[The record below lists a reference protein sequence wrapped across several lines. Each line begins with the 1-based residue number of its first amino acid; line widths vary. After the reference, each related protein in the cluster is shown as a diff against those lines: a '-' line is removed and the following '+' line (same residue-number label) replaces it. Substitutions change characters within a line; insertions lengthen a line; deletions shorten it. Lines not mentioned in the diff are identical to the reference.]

1 MRAVVH
7 DRYGPPD
14 VLRLEEVERP
24 EPADDEVLVRVHAT
38 TVTRTDCAIRAAK
51 PFPWRFFAGLLRP
64 KRRILGIELAG
75 EVEAVGPA
83 VSEFAVG
90 DEVFGGSPGR
100 FAAHAEYVCVREGAA
115 LAHKPAGMS
124 YEEAAAV
131 CDGFVQA
138 ASALHTAGLRQG
150 QRIVVYG
157 ASGSLGT
164 AALQLAKHLGA
175 HVTAVCGTKN
185 VELVRSLGA
194 DEVVDYQTRDY
205 TKNGETYDVVL
216 DAVGFHLFSQC
227 RGSIRPGGVFVPTE
241 LGRLMVENLLLTLVT
256 KRLGKRRVRFG
267 VARWSKQDVLFLK
280 ELIEAGEYRAVIDRS
295 YPLEEVVEATRYVET
310 LQKTGN
316 VVLAVDGR

>member
-24 EPADDEVLVRVHAT
+24 EPAEDEVLVKVHAT

-75 EVEAVGPA
+75 EVEAVGRA
-83 VSEFAVG
+83 VSKFAVG
-90 DEVFGGSPGR
+90 DEVFGGSAGR

-138 ASALHTAGLRQG
+138 ASALRTAELRQG
-150 QRIVVYG
+150 QRILVYG

-164 AALQLAKHLGA
+164 AAVQLAKHLGA

-185 VELVRSLGA
+185 VDLVRSLGA
-194 DEVVDYQTRDY
+194 DEVVDYQTQDY
-205 TKNGETYDVVL
+205 TKNGE
-216 DAVGFHLFSQC
+216 
-227 RGSIRPGGVFVPTE
+227 
-241 LGRLMVENLLLTLVT
+241 
-256 KRLGKRRVRFG
+256 
-267 VARWSKQDVLFLK
+267 KQD
-280 ELIEAGEYRAVIDRS
+280 
-295 YPLEEVVEATRYVET
+295 
-310 LQKTGN
+310 
-316 VVLAVDGR
+316 